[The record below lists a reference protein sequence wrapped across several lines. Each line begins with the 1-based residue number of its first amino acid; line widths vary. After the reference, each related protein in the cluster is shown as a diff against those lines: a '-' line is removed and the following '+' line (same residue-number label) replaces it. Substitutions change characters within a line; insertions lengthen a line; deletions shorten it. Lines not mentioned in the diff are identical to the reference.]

1 MGELP
6 VEIKGSIQQIAEKV
20 SSVAKILSVFQSADR
35 CAFYSSECI
44 SKAPTASHRLI

>member
-6 VEIKGSIQQIAEKV
+6 VEIKGGIQQIAENI

-35 CAFYSSECI
+35 CAFYSPDCVS
-44 SKAPTASHRLI
+44 